1 MSNTEGKYVPIDVI
15 AEFLS
20 LKPNTLRTWVRMGF
34 IPKST
39 YIKVGNTYRFSIP
52 EVVKALKQDDPAVL
66 DTSLLARKKEA
77 LDALP
82 EYVDEVSGIDN
93 DEFSEI
99 AHTATNFDDNEDL

>member
-52 EVVKALKQDDPAVL
+52 EVVKALKQD
-66 DTSLLARKKEA
+66 TSLLARKKEA

-82 EYVDEVSGIDN
+82 EYVDEVSGIDD